1 MRISV
6 THFTRYR
13 ILPAIVH
20 IKQQSPG
27 AGAEILL
34 NETVDIRAN
43 ITPTGSRKLSIV
55 QANLTLPDGTMIELP
70 FLNNTKDIFN
80 ITLEPD
86 NITQRGT
93 YNITF
98 FANDSKNIKNTTKE
112 FFVRKAYNIIDLLN
126 SSNTFLTDYVP
137 EITAN
142 TSGVLNLTITATS
155 GRIKSLLV
163 KNHHESSTQ
172 SILRI
177 EPLSS
182 ENGIISRI
190 SADTTAFN
198 ATEVSIIVN
207 ATGTSVFRCTDWN
220 FAEKQ
225 CAGGWEKKARV
236 YPDQLY
242 SIKLSSQDK
251 FGYGEANNVVD
262 ILDSQ
267 GILKSFS
274 SSVEQN
280 PDTTTNLTLYI
291 PNHPIKRI
299 NLKRV
304 NNTIT
309 NDLRIDTTGSPYTYE
324 EIVQQYAIDT
334 GSLDF
339 ESATI
344 TINAKGDRLRKCTQW
359 NMAEQKCEG
368 SWQTIMTLTPG
379 EDYTL
384 TITPG
389 DPAFQEI
396 NASDAWHLDT
406 DKNII
411 ENIFDEIE
419 FEDGNYSPKIWYG
432 EYARVQFV
440 ENLSTGNYIDFVARA
455 GGPGVYVNAYLMN
468 TSTLVGTSSKLT
480 NDFSKYYIQL
490 IIPDNGSSSTFDLK
504 TMSILPNATAYI
516 EYDRIHDQ
524 APIIS
529 RVIQGSTT
537 LTATETF
544 VPLNTVIDT
553 TNSILFFSSRQD
565 YPDPSN
571 GQVAGRIYNTTH
583 LQFSRP
589 AATSLIVHWYV
600 AEFAHNT
607 TVTRGRSQPTT
618 TEALIATGRVINTSS
633 SFLIPGGYNNSG
645 TTWGNDDFIRFRIA
659 NETHIGLYSIG
670 ATAVGDWA
678 DWQVVEFN
686 GSTVQ
691 RGLIDMPSAT
701 RTLQVNITPITNLS
715 RAFVIITHT
724 ASGTIN
730 GANADILARFVN
742 TTQIEFTRGATG
754 VYANIS
760 WEVVELPE
768 DNYVQSGVTDFGVNV
783 GELNITLEQINNTAS
798 VAFASSAPIAGLSS
812 GNTTY
817 TTTDNPG
824 PGMFTFNITNS
835 TNLRIQRSNISN
847 ISSIAWFVIQFAGPR
862 YPLINFS
869 NISVVKTDIPDPVNA
884 STNLTYQINITS
896 NGNGTAYNVTV
907 NDTYPQQVIY
917 LTSSPAPISGTNNT
931 WLLGNLTNGTTISI
945 NITVLVLNVS
955 HGTIINNTVNVSY
968 NNHTG
973 ALLSVTASQS
983 TTVSLHGNIGIIL
996 LAPTPGT
1003 TTDVFQNYTY
1013 NISAN
1018 ITCYGTTGG
1027 ICGNISIFAR
1037 YNISR
1042 NASGQWFNSSFA
1054 YSREITFT
1062 EPQGRPQNNTH
1073 VLINLTIPS
1082 GRLSNENGTMLVCN
1096 NVQVPFD
1103 AYAIETSGGW
1113 VTHLEGLAELN
1124 FSANEAKTCRLYYD
1138 PVVNATEVQP
1148 TTTGTFYACR
1158 DAYSNCG
1165 TPANITPSNAEYYG
1179 SYSNISL
1186 PGITC
1191 GPYNDYFT
1199 HNIWCYFKAP
1209 RSGIIEFA
1217 TSSDDGSE
1225 LFINGTPAVNNKYC
1239 QATTCRRGNSTS
1251 LAQSR
1256 YYPMRLTYDE
1266 NAGINDLYAVYDPTS
1281 CTTGAP
1287 TGNYI
1292 DTECYPYYGDSWT
1305 ITSTISDEQLP
1316 TDEIFI
1322 NISTI
1327 NGATPFYTTSAQ
1339 PQYCTLSVGQSCQ
1352 INWTVNAT
1360 GPINSLYK
1368 INVNATS
1375 NISTINKNVTANA
1388 TIQIIRYNRAPNITT
1403 VWLNSTNNFIND
1415 SDQNLTRHLINV
1427 TDPDNDPVK
1436 NITDWR
1442 RNNASIALLN
1452 MPFEGGSNTTWTK
1465 DYSMLGNNGSVRDA
1479 TWSSSAGFDQKGA
1492 YTFNG
1497 INASINL
1504 GQPQSLNFTGFAN
1517 FTISAW
1523 INVASNSG
1531 THRPI
1536 LCKGDYQYCLKPH
1549 TSNYFEFCVYDT
1561 TWKCIYSDSIPT
1573 PNTWYHVVAQTNG
1586 SSLHMFV
1593 NGILQAGTNTH
1604 TGISPDPYNVTIG
1617 WDGQLAGRYFNGTID
1632 EVQIWNRTLTPEQI
1646 RALYN
1651 NRTDLIVSQELVEG
1665 EVWQACV
1672 TPNDIRTDG
1681 NTACSNNLTIR
1692 PKPYILVN
1700 FTTPTPQNDT
1710 YTLNRTVQINF
1721 TITSTGSLAQFVYN
1735 WNNTNYTVLNDSLRL
1750 MYNFQNLTALG
1761 ENSTTIADLS
1771 RYGNTGTAYG
1781 GATWTGIGK
1790 YGGAYQLNG
1799 YNGYIDAGS
1808 DNSLNIIG
1816 ELTLLAWINPAQ
1828 LGRDQKIIARQN
1840 GTSGGYKLGV
1850 FTNDKVEMEIRNA
1863 ENGATLN
1870 RGVAGGTVLQTNNWY
1885 CVAGVYSQSGGY
1897 LATYVNGE
1905 LDRNLS
1911 TTEIL
1916 GPTTGSLII
1925 GREPFS
1931 SSYYFNGTI
1940 DEVQVWSKAMTP
1952 DELREQCMYSLQRLN
1967 LTAWYFQVNQSLNST
1982 TELDFGDYNYSACG
1996 TDFKGNTNCTLTQII
2011 HIRPRNTSNLTV
2023 VKTDSPDP
2031 VNVSSN
2037 LTYVINITSTGPG
2050 RAYNVTVNDTYPL
2063 QVIYLA
2069 SQPTPL
2075 SGTNNTWLLGNLTA
2089 NQSVLINITV
2099 FTLNVT
2105 NGTIINNTVNVS
2117 FNNETGTLINRSTT
2131 INTTV
2136 IAPVVAVFNFSN
2148 ISVTKTDNPDPV
2160 NKSQNLTYHINV
2172 SSTGNGTAYNVTVND
2187 TYPQQVIYLTSSP
2200 APISGTNNTWLLGN
2214 LTNGTSVL
2222 INITVLTLNVTNGT
2236 IINNTVNISYTNET
2250 GTRLNTSTL
2259 YQRNRP

>member
-1 MRISV
+1 V
-6 THFTRYR
+6 
-13 ILPAIVH
+13 
-20 IKQQSPG
+20 
-27 AGAEILL
+27 LL
-34 NETVDIRAN
+34 A
-43 ITPTGSRKLSIV
+43 PT
-55 QANLTLPDGTMIELP
+55 
-70 FLNNTKDIFN
+70 
-80 ITLEPD
+80 
-86 NITQRGT
+86 
-93 YNITF
+93 
-98 FANDSKNIKNTTKE
+98 
-112 FFVRKAYNIIDLLN
+112 
-126 SSNTFLTDYVP
+126 
-137 EITAN
+137 
-142 TSGVLNLTITATS
+142 
-155 GRIKSLLV
+155 
-163 KNHHESSTQ
+163 
-172 SILRI
+172 
-177 EPLSS
+177 
-182 ENGIISRI
+182 
-190 SADTTAFN
+190 
-198 ATEVSIIVN
+198 
-207 ATGTSVFRCTDWN
+207 
-220 FAEKQ
+220 
-225 CAGGWEKKARV
+225 
-236 YPDQLY
+236 
-242 SIKLSSQDK
+242 
-251 FGYGEANNVVD
+251 
-262 ILDSQ
+262 
-267 GILKSFS
+267 
-274 SSVEQN
+274 
-280 PDTTTNLTLYI
+280 PDTTTNI
-291 PNHPIKRI
+291 
-299 NLKRV
+299 
-304 NNTIT
+304 
-309 NDLRIDTTGSPYTYE
+309 
-324 EIVQQYAIDT
+324 
-334 GSLDF
+334 
-339 ESATI
+339 
-344 TINAKGDRLRKCTQW
+344 
-359 NMAEQKCEG
+359 
-368 SWQTIMTLTPG
+368 
-379 EDYTL
+379 
-384 TITPG
+384 
-389 DPAFQEI
+389 
-396 NASDAWHLDT
+396 
-406 DKNII
+406 
-411 ENIFDEIE
+411 
-419 FEDGNYSPKIWYG
+419 
-432 EYARVQFV
+432 
-440 ENLSTGNYIDFVARA
+440 
-455 GGPGVYVNAYLMN
+455 
-468 TSTLVGTSSKLT
+468 
-480 NDFSKYYIQL
+480 
-490 IIPDNGSSSTFDLK
+490 
-504 TMSILPNATAYI
+504 
-516 EYDRIHDQ
+516 
-524 APIIS
+524 
-529 RVIQGSTT
+529 
-537 LTATETF
+537 
-544 VPLNTVIDT
+544 
-553 TNSILFFSSRQD
+553 
-565 YPDPSN
+565 
-571 GQVAGRIYNTTH
+571 
-583 LQFSRP
+583 
-589 AATSLIVHWYV
+589 
-600 AEFAHNT
+600 
-607 TVTRGRSQPTT
+607 
-618 TEALIATGRVINTSS
+618 
-633 SFLIPGGYNNSG
+633 
-645 TTWGNDDFIRFRIA
+645 
-659 NETHIGLYSIG
+659 
-670 ATAVGDWA
+670 
-678 DWQVVEFN
+678 
-686 GSTVQ
+686 
-691 RGLIDMPSAT
+691 
-701 RTLQVNITPITNLS
+701 
-715 RAFVIITHT
+715 
-724 ASGTIN
+724 
-730 GANADILARFVN
+730 
-742 TTQIEFTRGATG
+742 
-754 VYANIS
+754 
-760 WEVVELPE
+760 
-768 DNYVQSGVTDFGVNV
+768 
-783 GELNITLEQINNTAS
+783 
-798 VAFASSAPIAGLSS
+798 
-812 GNTTY
+812 
-817 TTTDNPG
+817 
-824 PGMFTFNITNS
+824 
-835 TNLRIQRSNISN
+835 
-847 ISSIAWFVIQFAGPR
+847 
-862 YPLINFS
+862 
-869 NISVVKTDIPDPVNA
+869 
-884 STNLTYQINITS
+884 
-896 NGNGTAYNVTV
+896 
-907 NDTYPQQVIY
+907 
-917 LTSSPAPISGTNNT
+917 
-931 WLLGNLTNGTTISI
+931 
-945 NITVLVLNVS
+945 
-955 HGTIINNTVNVSY
+955 
-968 NNHTG
+968 
-973 ALLSVTASQS
+973 
-983 TTVSLHGNIGIIL
+983 
-996 LAPTPGT
+996 
-1003 TTDVFQNYTY
+1003 FQNYTY

-1027 ICGNISIFAR
+1027 TCGNISIFAR

-1042 NASGQWFNSSFA
+1042 NASGQWFNSSFT
-1054 YSREITFT
+1054 YSNEITMT

-1165 TPANITPSNAEYYG
+1165 TPGNITPSNAEYYG

-1209 RSGIIEFA
+1209 RSGTIEFA

-1239 QATTCRRGNSTS
+1239 QATTCRRGNSTN
-1251 LAQSR
+1251 LVQSR

-1388 TIQIIRYNRAPNITT
+1388 TIQILRHNRAPNITA

-1465 DYSMLGNNGSVRDA
+1465 DYSILGNNGSVRSA

-1523 INVASNSG
+1523 VNVASNSG

-1561 TWKCIYSDSIPT
+1561 TWKCVMSDSIPT

-1586 SSLHMFV
+1586 TSLHMFV
-1593 NGILQAGTNTH
+1593 NGVLQAGTNTH

-1632 EVQIWNRTLTPEQI
+1632 EVQIWNRTLSPEQI
-1646 RALYN
+1646 SALYN

-1721 TITSTGSLAQFVYN
+1721 TITSTGSLAKFVYN
-1735 WNNTNYTVLNDSLRL
+1735 WNDTNYTVLNDSLRL

-1863 ENGATLN
+1863 ANGATLN

-1905 LDRNLS
+1905 IDRNLS
-1911 TTEIL
+1911 TAEIL

-1925 GREPFS
+1925 GREAFS

-2011 HIRPRNTSNLTV
+2011 HIRPRNTSNLTI
-2023 VKTDSPDP
+2023 VKTDIPDP

-2037 LTYVINITSTGPG
+2037 LTYVINVTSTGPG
-2050 RAYNVTVNDTYPL
+2050 RAYNVSVNDTYPL
-2063 QVIYLA
+2063 QVIYLT

-2075 SGTNNTWLLGNLTA
+2075 TGTNNTWLLGNLTA

-2099 FTLNVT
+2099 LTLNVT

-2117 FNNETGTLINRSTT
+2117 FNNETGALINRSTT
-2131 INTTV
+2131 TNTTV
-2136 IAPVVAVFNFSN
+2136 IAPIVAVFNFSN

-2160 NKSQNLTYHINV
+2160 NKSSNLTYVINV
-2172 SSTGNGTAYNVTVND
+2172 TSNGNGTAYNVTVND
-2187 TYPQQVIYLTSSP
+2187 TYPLQVIYLTSSP
-2200 APISGTNNTWLLGN
+2200 APLAGTNNTWIIGN

-2236 IINNTVNISYTNET
+2236 IINNTANVSFQNET
-2250 GTRLNTSTL
+2250 GIRINTSTTINTTVT
-2259 YQRNRP
+2259 NRPPSIAQVILNTTNPLTNYTDENLTAYFINVTDPDDDPVKNITDWRVNNLSIAVLNMPFEDDSSTTWTKDYSTYGNNGTVINATWLSRGGYDGWGAYDFNGINTSIITTNDTSLNLTYQVTLTAWVKLHTFKNWMRIVAKATDYNAPPFTIYGLLLDNAGHARMEIASGGVQNAVNGNTTLPIEQWVFLAATYDNTTMKLYVNGLLDNSTPLTGAIDTNNRPVSIGSSAYTPGPDTIINATIDEVIIYNRALTEEQIMLLYLNKTAIISSQETKNDEIWQVCATPNDKLADGNTVCSNYVAIKKRYNFTNISITKTDNPDPVNKSSNLTYVINVTSNGNGTAYNVTVNDTYPQ